1 MLGNMQLIL
10 LRDQKPAYIH
20 IHEDAK
26 RLQED
31 AKRLE
36 CKRSKNITNITL
48 NKIDR
53 YR

>member
-1 MLGNMQLIL
+1 MLEDSVSKYATDIIE
-10 LRDQKPAYIH
+10 RPKPTYIH

-36 CKRSKNITNITL
+36 CKRPKDIT
-48 NKIDR
+48 
-53 YR
+53 